1 MNEAKIDKKKKIII
15 KECLLRNNGFLM
27 VLNDLSKPIDKR
39 INEITWNYQE
49 INLDTKIMSTS
60 LLEIYNLN
68 NKLIN

>member
-1 MNEAKIDKKKKIII
+1 MNEAKIDKKKIII

>member
-1 MNEAKIDKKKKIII
+1 MNEAKIDKKKIII
-15 KECLLRNNGFLM
+15 KECLLRNGFLM

>member
-1 MNEAKIDKKKKIII
+1 M
-15 KECLLRNNGFLM
+15 RNGFLM